1 MNQRIKSLMDRA
13 EYQAKKQSGYEDW
26 EVYVPPDSQVVFEK
40 FAQLLVSDVLQEVDT
55 RAYVSGDRA
64 WSDEVDRPW
73 IELEYGFGTLA
84 DAQRQARKIK

>member
-1 MNQRIKSLMDRA
+1 MNQRIDKLLVKAGAYFGGDGVDYSR
-13 EYQAKKQSGYEDW
+13 
-26 EVYVPPDSQVVFEK
+26 FEPKK

-73 IELEYGFGTLA
+73 IELEYGFGKLA
-84 DAQRQARKIK
+84 DAQRQAGKIK

>member
-1 MNQRIKSLMDRA
+1 MNERIKSLMDRA
-13 EYQAKKQSGYEDW
+13 EYQAKKQLGYEDW
-26 EVYVPPDSQVVFEK
+26 EVYVPPDSQVVLEK

-84 DAQRQARKIK
+84 DAQRQAGKIK

>member
-13 EYQAKKQSGYEDW
+13 EYQTKKQSGYEDW
-26 EVYVPPDSQVVFEK
+26 EVYVPPDSQVVLEK
-40 FAQLLVSDVLQEVDT
+40 FAQLLVSDVLREVDT

-64 WSDEVDRPW
+64 WSDDLDRPW

>member
-13 EYQAKKQSGYEDW
+13 EYQAQKQSGSDW
-26 EVYVPPDSQVVFEK
+26 EVHVETDRRLVFEK
-40 FAQLLVSDVLQEVDT
+40 FAQLLVSDVLREVDA

-73 IELEYGFGTLA
+73 IELEYGFGRLA
-84 DAQRQARKIK
+84 DAQRQAGKIK